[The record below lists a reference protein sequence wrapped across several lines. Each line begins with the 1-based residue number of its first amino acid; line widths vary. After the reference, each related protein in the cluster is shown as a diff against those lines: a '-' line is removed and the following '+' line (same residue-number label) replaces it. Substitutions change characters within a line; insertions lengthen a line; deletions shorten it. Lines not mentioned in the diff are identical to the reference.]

1 LRLPARARTMAFV
14 LLLCLLGCAS
24 IHRRYVVGTWTMRAD
39 SELPANLPRIPASF
53 TFSANG
59 TFTALRI
66 PGFFYFPGQ
75 RSMRLE
81 SGSGTWRL
89 VTRESRQQVQLD
101 FQKIEN
107 WKGGLP
113 FGAQLEISG
122 KRLFYF
128 IGDPD
133 EGKIM
138 VFEKK

>member
-1 LRLPARARTMAFV
+1 
-14 LLLCLLGCAS
+14 
-24 IHRRYVVGTWTMRAD
+24 MRAD
-39 SELPANLPRIPASF
+39 SELPANLPRMPASF
-53 TFSANG
+53 TFYANG

-66 PGFFYFPGQ
+66 PGLFYFSGQ
-75 RSMRLE
+75 RPMRLE
-81 SGSGTWRL
+81 SGSGSWRL

-113 FGAQLEISG
+113 FGAQLEISS

-133 EGKIM
+133 EGRIM